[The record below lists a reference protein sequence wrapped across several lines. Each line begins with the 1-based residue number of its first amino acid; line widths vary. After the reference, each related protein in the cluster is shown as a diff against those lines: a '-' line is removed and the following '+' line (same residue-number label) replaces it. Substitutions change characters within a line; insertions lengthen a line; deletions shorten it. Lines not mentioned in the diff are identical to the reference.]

1 MPAHCPPWPRPHVER
16 PHHAGASLAL
26 ATLLVGCAAPK
37 PLYSWNGYQNQVYQY
52 LKSDGP
58 ATEEQILALEK
69 GVQVSASQGAQL
81 PPGYQ
86 AHLGLAVPEHR
97 PHQPG
102 AGRLGAGEKAVPR
115 IGPVHRLPGRQPEEE
130 WHLTCAFP

>member
-1 MPAHCPPWPRPHVER
+1 MHLHTAIR
-16 PHHAGASLAL
+16 AGASLAL

-37 PLYSWNGYQNQVYQY
+37 SLYSWNGYQHQVYQY

-86 AHLGLAVPEHR
+86 AHLGLLYLNTGRTNQALAAWEQEKKQFPESA
-97 PHQPG
+97 PYIDYLVG
-102 AGRLGAGEKAVPR
+102 NLKKNG
-115 IGPVHRLPGRQPEEE
+115 I
-130 WHLTCAFP
+130 